1 MPPAELSQ
9 GADFPLSL
17 VGGFQQLTFL
27 LLLHDRAIGARRLPS
42 GCNLFPSG
50 PPCPQQPLLLPISLA
65 PCYAPRCCGCRRGQG
80 RGPAAS
86 LLPPAPTHFVLT
98 FSAVLLMHTRLYL
111 ANAFSVVLT
120 YSGTNA
126 ARAVVI
132 NEQDEDLLPAPSP
145 LKSA

>member
-1 MPPAELSQ
+1 
-9 GADFPLSL
+9 
-17 VGGFQQLTFL
+17 
-27 LLLHDRAIGARRLPS
+27 
-42 GCNLFPSG
+42 
-50 PPCPQQPLLLPISLA
+50 
-65 PCYAPRCCGCRRGQG
+65 
-80 RGPAAS
+80 
-86 LLPPAPTHFVLT
+86 
-98 FSAVLLMHTRLYL
+98 MHTRLYL